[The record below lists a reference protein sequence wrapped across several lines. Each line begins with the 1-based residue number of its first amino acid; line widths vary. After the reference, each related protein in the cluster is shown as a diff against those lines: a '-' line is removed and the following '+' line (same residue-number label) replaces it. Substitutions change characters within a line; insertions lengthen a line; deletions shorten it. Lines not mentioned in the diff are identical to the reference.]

1 MSDRDSV
8 NLIFHPGLST
18 AEQISNVSGRGVGMG
33 VVKTNMEKIGGTVDV
48 PSAPG
53 LGTTVRM
60 RDSVAAGD
68 CSCLDRRLG
77 KTRSHIYPSSTAS
90 DTPWPTPTHIVAN
103 ARFAPVFCN

>member
-18 AEQISNVSGRGVGMG
+18 AEQISNLSGRGVGMG

-48 PSAPG
+48 PAPG

-60 RDSVAAGD
+60 KIPLPLA
-68 CSCLDRRLG
+68 
-77 KTRSHIYPSSTAS
+77 
-90 DTPWPTPTHIVAN
+90 IVPALI
-103 ARFAPVFCN
+103 AV